1 MPKTLSRPKVL
12 LPEADRKY
20 GDEKASEVAPLRGA
34 LRIPCRIPSVMMP
47 SPATWQPLTKESIT
61 APTVRAQ
68 ADRGR

>member
-20 GDEKASEVAPLRGA
+20 GDEKAPEVAPLRGA
-34 LRIPCRIPSVMMP
+34 LRILKEYISDTLARDM
-47 SPATWQPLTKESIT
+47 AALTKDPIT